1 MATYF
6 LSTLGDLRD
15 PALCVLDNIPPG
27 LGAAYSRIARGR
39 SMGDDFPAQAEIS
52 MTEGREGIRLA
63 SLVGHTQNFIV
74 ASRALQTIIR
84 EAYGATPFRD
94 RIEFLPVSII
104 DHRGRVRSDEYALVN
119 PLGTFDVLDH
129 ERSEVKYY
137 EGYVIGVDK
146 YVLDAEKV
154 AAAPPLF
161 RLQEKPSRYLVQES
175 LAQAIDQATLTN
187 VILEQVEQTP

>member
-1 MATYF
+1 MSVYF
-6 LSTLGDLRD
+6 LNTLGDLGD
-15 PALCVLDNIPPG
+15 PALCVLDHIPPG
-27 LGAAYSRIARGR
+27 LGAAYSRLAKGR
-39 SMGDDFPAQAEIS
+39 PMGGDFPAQAGIS
-52 MTEGREGIRLA
+52 MTEGHEGIRLA

-74 ASRALQTIIR
+74 ASRALQTVIR
-84 EAYGATPFRD
+84 EAYDATPFQD
-94 RIEFLPVSII
+94 RIEILPVSII

-129 ERSEVKYY
+129 ERSEVEYF

-175 LAQAIDQATLTN
+175 LARAIEQAALTN